1 MMEAAPPLSTEAL
14 GAKKQSMETTET
26 DALEEMDQDLEKEV
40 MAFLDEMKPPDADHD
55 DDEEEEEVE
64 EEEDE

>member
-1 MMEAAPPLSTEAL
+1 MWSFPFKSL
-14 GAKKQSMETTET
+14 
-26 DALEEMDQDLEKEV
+26 KEV

-55 DDEEEEEVE
+55 DDEEGEEVE

>member
-1 MMEAAPPLSTEAL
+1 MPRNNH
-14 GAKKQSMETTET
+14 GNNRT
-26 DALEEMDQDLEKEV
+26 DAFEEMDQDLEKEV